1 MFRFLLL
8 PIVLFSLTQARDN
21 PFFPTEG
28 IKNLPVSS
36 NKIKSFTPLQR
47 VALNLP
53 GSARIVKEVTIRYQ
67 NLDGSI
73 DSKSILLD
81 HSVDWHLPIFI
92 SQTFTTDEK
101 PTPKIEKIPEKKYKK
116 IVNFGE
122 AAFYQAGNSMKI
134 KTADKLIRHFMVVK
148 PHRIV
153 MDFKKVADFR
163 SKTKKISGAPYK
175 KIRMGNHSGYYRV
188 VIELDGQYH
197 YTIKY
202 EEKALVLTCY

>member
-1 MFRFLLL
+1 MLRFFFL
-8 PIVLFSLTQARDN
+8 PIVLLSLTQARDN
-21 PFFPTEG
+21 PFFPAEG
-28 IKNLPVSS
+28 IKNLPISS

-73 DSKSILLD
+73 ASKSILLD
-81 HSVDWHLPIFI
+81 RSVDWHLPIFI
-92 SQTFTTDEK
+92 SQNFISDENTISTIQK
-101 PTPKIEKIPEKKYKK
+101 TPEKKYEK
-116 IVNFGE
+116 IVDFGV
-122 AAFYQAGNSMKI
+122 AAFYQSGSSMKI
-134 KTADKLIRHFMVVK
+134 ETADRLIRHFMVVE

-163 SKTKKISGAPYK
+163 SKTKKISGTPYK
-175 KIRMGNHSGYYRV
+175 KIRIGNHSGYYRV

-197 YTIKY
+197 YTIKH
-202 EEKALVLTCY
+202 EDKALVLTCY